1 MKLVGYFLIGIAL
14 ALMVDGVTSCKKSE
28 NNPVESEPIKPPI
41 ETEVIKDLEDD
52 SQKAEL
58 AFKSGN
64 TAEVKKVI
72 SETAAKIYGTELENV
87 KPKFN
92 AFAEALKN
100 KKLIAYSELYA
111 EYEIT
116 VDGKN
121 YFIAFGRQNDNGD
134 WKLVRF

>member
-1 MKLVGYFLIGIAL
+1 MKLIGYFLIGIAL

-28 NNPVESEPIKPPI
+28 NNPVEPEPLKPPI
-41 ETEVIKDLEDD
+41 ETDVIKDLEDD

-58 AFKSGN
+58 AFKSGS
-64 TAEVKKVI
+64 TSEIEKVI
-72 SETAAKIYGTELENV
+72 SETAAKIYGAELENV

-92 AFAEALKN
+92 TFADALEN

-116 VDGKN
+116 VEGKN
-121 YFIAFGRQNDNGD
+121 YFIAFGRQNENGD